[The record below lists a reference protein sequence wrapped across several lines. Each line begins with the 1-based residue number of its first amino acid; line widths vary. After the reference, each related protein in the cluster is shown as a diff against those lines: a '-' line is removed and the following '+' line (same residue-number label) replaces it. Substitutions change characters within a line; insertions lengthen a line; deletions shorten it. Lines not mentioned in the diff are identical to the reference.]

1 MEELSA
7 LVQFRCVIVEQRCL
21 LEISGSKE
29 RPSSGRVGEFERL
42 VRFRCGRHEVVY
54 SEILIYTPRWDSRA
68 RGGEDEE
75 ENEDEE
81 LCALRVK

>member
-7 LVQFRCVIVEQRCL
+7 LVQFRCVVVEQRCL

-42 VRFRCGRHEVVY
+42 VRFRCGRNMRLFTAEYFIHTAQRLVRERRR
-54 SEILIYTPRWDSRA
+54 E
-68 RGGEDEE
+68 
-75 ENEDEE
+75 
-81 LCALRVK
+81 